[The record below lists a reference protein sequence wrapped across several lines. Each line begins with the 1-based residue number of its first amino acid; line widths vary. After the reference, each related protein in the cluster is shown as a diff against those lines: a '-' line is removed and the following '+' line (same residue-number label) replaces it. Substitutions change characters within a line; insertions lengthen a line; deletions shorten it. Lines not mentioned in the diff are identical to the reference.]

1 MNGESLPGPV
11 APSPPSP
18 PSPSPAARAT
28 LRERLRGWLLGLRA
42 YFSEQD
48 PRFLTAFAP
57 AFVLSVL
64 IYVRSPLSNYIFDEQ
79 EALLANPYVNGQAG
93 GFLHAFT
100 RDFWG
105 LPPDRSIGSYRPLP
119 DLVWRALWFVSHR
132 PFLHH
137 WVNVLVHAVNASLVA
152 SFVFSLSR
160 RRDTGWL
167 AGACFL
173 ACAVLTE
180 AVTGVVGIADVFG
193 GLFVLAALT
202 CLQRGLL
209 SMPLCVFALV
219 LLGLFS
225 KESVLIAVPLV
236 PWVALVSA
244 PLLHAARP
252 RRALRALIAFAASA
266 AALVAY
272 TYFRRRFFP
281 VASEVDAGAAL
292 PAETGAVARALTKFL
307 HWFRQ
312 PQLPHD
318 PVNNPLVDADLPHR
332 IAGAL
337 RVYIRGLGQIVF
349 PWTLSGDYSYPQ
361 EPIPERV
368 VFPES
373 VLGGLLL
380 VLPPIIGVALWVMA
394 WVREAGERAR
404 ATQSGVATFSRPFRE
419 RQGLLALL
427 AIGLVW
433 LPLAYFPH
441 SNIPVLLPT
450 IRAERFWYLPA
461 FGSACVLAVLFTRCL
476 RARPPWG
483 AGLVAAFLGFQAFA
497 GRWHALDYTDDL
509 YFWRA
514 THKAVPRSAKA
525 QLNYSVMLGARGQ
538 LKERL
543 KYNQIAQTL
552 APNWAMAH
560 IYYGDTLCRLAGAA
574 DPPQPKPD
582 AEQRRSRAELAFPHY
597 MKGFALAPNDPNLIS
612 LALQCMWE
620 EKMVLPHAVQLS
632 ELAAEHPGSWLAFLV
647 SDTLENGE
655 KNGGVQKKYRPRSY
669 DEGPKSEQ

>member
-1 MNGESLPGPV
+1 M
-11 APSPPSP
+11 
-18 PSPSPAARAT
+18 
-28 LRERLRGWLLGLRA
+28 RERLTAWLLGVRA

-180 AVTGVVGIADVFG
+180 AITGVVGIADVFG
-193 GLFVLAALT
+193 GLFVLAALV

-209 SMPLCVFALV
+209 AMPLCVYALV

-225 KESVLIAVPLV
+225 KESVLVALPLV

-244 PLLHAARP
+244 PILHPTRP
-252 RRALRALIAFAASA
+252 RRVLRALTAFVASA
-266 AALVAY
+266 VALVAY

-281 VASEVDAGAAL
+281 VVSQVDAGAAL
-292 PAETGAVARALTKFL
+292 PAEAGAAARLLSRFL
-307 HWFRQ
+307 HWFQQ

-337 RVYIRGLGQIVF
+337 RVYARGLGQIVF
-349 PWTLSGDYSYPQ
+349 PWTLSGDYSFPQ

-373 VLGGLLL
+373 VLGGSLL
-380 VLPPIIGVALWVMA
+380 VLPPLAGVGIWIASL
-394 WVREAGERAR
+394 VREARAR
-404 ATQSGVATFSRPFRE
+404 AQAKLAGFEPALSFDP
-419 RQGLLALL
+419 RQGMLALL

-461 FGSACVLAVLFTRCL
+461 FGSACVLCVLFTRLL
-476 RARPPWG
+476 RAHWPWG
-483 AGLVAAFLGFQAFA
+483 ASVVFVFLGFQAFA

-514 THKAVPRSAKA
+514 THNAVPRSAKA

-538 LKERL
+538 LEERL
-543 KYNQIAQTL
+543 KINAEAMRL
-552 APNWAMAH
+552 APKWPMAH
-560 IYYGDTLCRLAGAA
+560 VYYGDTLCRL
-574 DPPQPKPD
+574 KR
-582 AEQRRSRAELAFPHY
+582 AEQAWPHY
-597 MKGFALAPNDPNLIS
+597 MHGFELAPNDLNLIA
-612 LALQCMWE
+612 LGLQCAWE
-620 EKMVLPHAVQLS
+620 EKIIDAHKDEL
-632 ELAAEHPGSWLAFLV
+632 LAASEAHPGSWLAFLG
-647 SDTLENGE
+647 SDLVYNGVA
-655 KNGGVQKKYRPRSY
+655 NGGVQKKYRPRAY
-669 DEGPKSEQ
+669 DEGPKDNP

>member
-1 MNGESLPGPV
+1 MSGESLPSP
-11 APSPPSP
+11 ADPSVPAVPTPPSP
-18 PSPSPAARAT
+18 PLPPLPRVT
-28 LRERLRGWLLGLRA
+28 LRQRVSAWIWGLKA

-137 WVNVLVHAVNASLVA
+137 WVNVLVHAVNAALVA
-152 SFVFSLSR
+152 SFALSLSR
-160 RRDTGWL
+160 RRDTSWL

-173 ACAVLTE
+173 ATAVLTE
-180 AVTGVVGIADVFG
+180 AITGVVGIADVFG
-193 GLFVLAALT
+193 GLFVLAALV

-209 SMPLCVFALV
+209 TMPLCVFALV
-219 LLGLFS
+219 LLGLLS
-225 KESVLIAVPLV
+225 KESVLVALPLV

-244 PLLHAARP
+244 PIFHPRRP
-252 RRALRALIAFAASA
+252 RRALRAATAFAASA
-266 AALVAY
+266 AALVIY
-272 TYFRRRFFP
+272 THYRHQFFP
-281 VASEVDAGAAL
+281 VVSVVDAGAAL
-292 PAETGAVARALTKFL
+292 PAEAGPLARALSKFL
-307 HWFRQ
+307 HWFQQ

-332 IAGAL
+332 VAGAL
-337 RVYIRGLGQIVF
+337 RVYVRGLGQLAF
-349 PWTLSGDYSYPQ
+349 PWPLSGDYSYPQ

-368 VFPES
+368 YFPES
-373 VLGGLLL
+373 ILGGLLL
-380 VLPPIIGVALWVMA
+380 VLPPLAGVAIWIASLFRERR
-394 WVREAGERAR
+394 VRAELQGGAAEL
-404 ATQSGVATFSRPFRE
+404 VAFDE

-433 LPLAYFPH
+433 LPVAYFPH

-461 FGSACVLAVLFTRCL
+461 FGSACVLSVAFTRAL
-476 RARPPWG
+476 RSYFPWG
-483 AGLVAAFLGFQAFA
+483 VSAVAVFLGFQALA
-497 GRWHALDYTDDL
+497 GRWHAFDYTDDL
-509 YFWRA
+509 IFWRA

-538 LKERL
+538 LEERL
-543 KYNQIAQTL
+543 KVNAEAMRL
-552 APNWAMAH
+552 APKWPMAH
-560 IYYGDTLCRLAGAA
+560 VYYGDTLCRL
-574 DPPQPKPD
+574 KR
-582 AEQRRSRAELAFPHY
+582 AEQAWPHY
-597 MKGFALAPNDPNLIS
+597 MHGFELAPNDLNLIA
-612 LALQCMWE
+612 LGLQCAWE
-620 EKMVLPHAVQLS
+620 EKIIEAHKDEL
-632 ELAAEHPGSWLAFLV
+632 LAASEAHPGSWLAFLG
-647 SDTLENGE
+647 SDIVYNGVA
-655 KNGGVQKKYRPRSY
+655 NGGVQKKYRPRAY
-669 DEGPKSEQ
+669 DEGPKGDTP

>member
-1 MNGESLPGPV
+1 MNG
-11 APSPPSP
+11 APLQSPLGSEPN
-18 PSPSPAARAT
+18 RTT
-28 LRERLRGWLLGLRA
+28 LRERVLLWFWGLKA
-42 YFSEQD
+42 YFREQD
-48 PRFLTAFAP
+48 PKFLTAFAP
-57 AFVLSVL
+57 AFVVSVL

-152 SFVFSLSR
+152 GFVFLLSR

-180 AVTGVVGIADVFG
+180 AITGVVGIADVFG
-193 GLFVLAALT
+193 GLFVLGALMS
-202 CLQRGLL
+202 LQRGLL
-209 SMPLCVFALV
+209 AMPALVFAMV

-225 KESVLIAVPLV
+225 KESVLVALPLV
-236 PWVALVSA
+236 PWVALLSA
-244 PLLHAARP
+244 PILHPERP
-252 RRALRALIAFAASA
+252 LRFLRAGLSFVASA

-281 VASEVDAGAAL
+281 VVSQVNAGAAL
-292 PAETGAVARALTKFL
+292 PAEAGASARLLSQFL
-307 HWFRQ
+307 HWFQQ

-332 IAGAL
+332 VAGAL
-337 RVYIRGLGQIVF
+337 RVYARGLGQLVF
-349 PWTLSGDYSYPQ
+349 PWTLSGDYSAPQ
-361 EPIPERV
+361 EPIPARV
-368 VFPES
+368 YFPES
-373 VLGGLLL
+373 ILGGLLL
-380 VLPPIIGVALWVMA
+380 IAPPIAGVFVWLASWL
-394 WVREAGERAR
+394 REARLRAR
-404 ATQSGVATFSRPFRE
+404 ATLLGNAALAFDD
-419 RQGLLALL
+419 RQGALALL

-433 LPLAYFPH
+433 LPIAYFPH

-461 FGSACVLAVLFTRCL
+461 FGSACILAVVFTRAISKW
-476 RARPPWG
+476 ARWG
-483 AGLVAAFLGFQAFA
+483 TVSVGVFLGFQALA

-509 YFWRA
+509 IFWRA
-514 THKAVPRSAKA
+514 THNAVPRSAKA

-538 LKERL
+538 LEERL
-543 KYNQIAQTL
+543 KINAEAMRL
-552 APNWAMAH
+552 APAWPMAH
-560 IYYGDTLCRLAGAA
+560 VYYGDTLCRL
-574 DPPQPKPD
+574 KR
-582 AEQRRSRAELAFPHY
+582 AEQAWPHY
-597 MKGFALAPNDPNLIS
+597 LRGFELAPNDLNLIA
-612 LALQCMWE
+612 LGLQCAWE
-620 EKMVLPHAVQLS
+620 EKIIDAHKDELIALS
-632 ELAAEHPGSWLAFLV
+632 DKHPGSWLAFLG
-647 SDTLENGE
+647 SDLVYNGVA
-655 KNGGVQKKYRPRSY
+655 NGGVQKKYRPRAY
-669 DEGPKSEQ
+669 DEGPKSE

>member
-1 MNGESLPGPV
+1 MNGESHPSPV
-11 APSPPSP
+11 APEP
-18 PSPSPAARAT
+18 RAT
-28 LRERLRGWLLGLRA
+28 VRERLHAWWVGLKA

-152 SFVFSLSR
+152 SFVFTLSR

-167 AGACFL
+167 SGACFL
-173 ACAVLTE
+173 AAAVLTE

-193 GLFVLAALT
+193 GLFVLAALVL
-202 CLQRGLL
+202 LQRGLRT
-209 SMPLCVFALV
+209 MPLCVFAMV

-225 KESVLIAVPLV
+225 KESVLVALPLV
-236 PWVALVSA
+236 PWVALLTA
-244 PLLHAARP
+244 PILHRERP
-252 RRALRALIAFAASA
+252 LRVLRAAVAFVAAA

-281 VASEVDAGAAL
+281 VVSQVDAGAAL
-292 PAETGAVARALTKFL
+292 PAEAGASARALAKFL
-307 HWFRQ
+307 HWFQQ

-332 IAGAL
+332 VAGAL
-337 RVYIRGLGQIVF
+337 RVYARGLGQLVF
-349 PWTLSGDYSYPQ
+349 PWTLSGDYSFPQ
-361 EPIPERV
+361 EPSPDRV
-368 VFPES
+368 YFPES
-373 VLGGLLL
+373 IIGGLLL
-380 VLPPIIGVALWVMA
+380 VLPPVAGVAIWIASL
-394 WVREAGERAR
+394 VREARARAR
-404 ATQSGVATFSRPFRE
+404 ATLHGLRLGFDEHQAT
-419 RQGLLALL
+419 LALL

-433 LPLAYFPH
+433 LPVAYFPH

-461 FGSACVLAVLFTRCL
+461 FGSACVLGVLFTRVV
-476 RARPPWG
+476 RSRRPWG
-483 AGLVAAFLGFQAFA
+483 AAVVAVFLGFQALA
-497 GRWHALDYTDDL
+497 GRLHAFDYTDDL
-509 YFWRA
+509 IFWRA
-514 THKAVPRSAKA
+514 THNAVPRSAKA

-538 LKERL
+538 LEERL
-543 KYNQIAQTL
+543 KINAEAMRL
-552 APNWAMAH
+552 APKWPMAH
-560 IYYGDTLCRLAGAA
+560 VYYGDTLCRL
-574 DPPQPKPD
+574 KR
-582 AEQRRSRAELAFPHY
+582 AEQAWPHY
-597 MKGFALAPNDPNLIS
+597 MRGFQLAPNDLNLIA
-612 LALQCMWE
+612 LGLQCAWE
-620 EKMVLPHAVQLS
+620 EKIIEAHKDEL
-632 ELAAEHPGSWLAFLV
+632 LAASEAHPGSWLAFLG
-647 SDTLENGE
+647 SDLVYNGVA
-655 KNGGVQKKYRPRSY
+655 NGGVQKKYRPRAY
-669 DEGPKSEQ
+669 DEGPKGDAP

>member
-1 MNGESLPGPV
+1 MNGESLPSPL
-11 APSPPSP
+11 APEP
-18 PSPSPAARAT
+18 RLT
-28 LRERLRGWLLGLRA
+28 VRERLSAWLTGLKA

-93 GFLHAFT
+93 GFLSAFT

-152 SFVFSLSR
+152 SFVFTLSR

-173 ACAVLTE
+173 AAAVLTE

-193 GLFVLAALT
+193 GLFVLAALVL
-202 CLQRGLL
+202 LQRGLL
-209 SMPLCVFALV
+209 TMPLCVFAMV

-225 KESVLIAVPLV
+225 KESVLVALPLV
-236 PWVALVSA
+236 PWVALLSA
-244 PLLHAARP
+244 PILHRSRP
-252 RRALRALIAFAASA
+252 LRVLRAAVAFIAAA

-272 TYFRRRFFP
+272 TYLRRRFFP
-281 VASEVDAGAAL
+281 VVSQVDAGAAL
-292 PAETGAVARALTKFL
+292 PAEAGAFARALSKFL
-307 HWFRQ
+307 HWFQQ

-332 IAGAL
+332 VAGAL
-337 RVYIRGLGQIVF
+337 RVYARGLGQLVF
-349 PWTLSGDYSYPQ
+349 PWTLSGDYSFPQ
-361 EPIPERV
+361 EPSPDRV
-368 VFPES
+368 YFPES
-373 VLGGLLL
+373 IIGGLFLL
-380 VLPPIIGVALWVMA
+380 LPPIAGVGIWIASL
-394 WVREAGERAR
+394 VREARAR
-404 ATQSGVATFSRPFRE
+404 ARAKLHGIEVAFDE
-419 RQGLLALL
+419 RQGTLALL

-433 LPLAYFPH
+433 LPIAYFPH

-461 FGSACVLAVLFTRCL
+461 FGSACVLAVLFTRL
-476 RARPPWG
+476 IRSKWPWG
-483 AGLVAAFLGFQAFA
+483 ATAVGVFLGFQALA
-497 GRWHALDYTDDL
+497 GRWHAFDYTDDL
-509 YFWRA
+509 IFWRA
-514 THKAVPRSAKA
+514 THNAVPRSAKA

-538 LKERL
+538 LEERL
-543 KYNQIAQTL
+543 KINAEAMRL
-552 APNWAMAH
+552 APKWPMAH
-560 IYYGDTLCRLAGAA
+560 VYYGDTLCRL
-574 DPPQPKPD
+574 KR
-582 AEQRRSRAELAFPHY
+582 AEQAWPHY
-597 MKGFALAPNDPNLIS
+597 MRGFELAPNDLNLIA
-612 LALQCMWE
+612 LGLQCAWE
-620 EKMVLPHAVQLS
+620 EKIIEAHKDEL
-632 ELAAEHPGSWLAFLV
+632 LAASEAHPGSWLAFLG
-647 SDTLENGE
+647 SDIVYNGVA
-655 KNGGVQKKYRPRSY
+655 NGGVQKKYRPRAY
-669 DEGPKSEQ
+669 DEGPKGEAP

>member
-1 MNGESLPGPV
+1 MNGESLPTP
-11 APSPPSP
+11 ATPSPPEP
-18 PSPSPAARAT
+18 RIT
-28 LRERLRGWLLGLRA
+28 LLERLGAWLIGLKA
-42 YFSEQD
+42 YFTEQD

-57 AFVLSVL
+57 AFVVGVL

-105 LPPDRSIGSYRPLP
+105 LPPERSIGSYRPLP

-152 SFVFSLSR
+152 GFVFVLSR

-180 AVTGVVGIADVFG
+180 AITGVVGIADVFG
-193 GLFVLAALT
+193 GLFVLAALVF
-202 CLQRGLL
+202 LQRGLWL
-209 SMPLCVFALV
+209 MPLCVFAMV

-225 KESVLIAVPLV
+225 KESVLVALPLV
-236 PWVALVSA
+236 PWVALLSA
-244 PLLHAARP
+244 PILHPTRP
-252 RRALRALIAFAASA
+252 LRALRAAAAFVASA

-281 VASEVDAGAAL
+281 VVSQVDAGAAL
-292 PAETGAVARALTKFL
+292 PAAAGASARALASFL
-307 HWFRQ
+307 HWFQQ

-332 IAGAL
+332 VAGAL
-337 RVYIRGLGQIVF
+337 RVYARGLGQLLF
-349 PWTLSGDYSYPQ
+349 PWTLSGDYSFPQ

-368 VFPES
+368 YFPES
-373 VLGGLLL
+373 ILGGLLL
-380 VLPPIIGVALWVMA
+380 VLPPIAGVGVWIAMLL
-394 WVREAGERAR
+394 REARAR
-404 ATQSGVATFSRPFRE
+404 ARAKLDGVRLAADDH
-419 RQGLLALL
+419 QGLLALL

-433 LPLAYFPH
+433 LPIAYFPH

-461 FGSACVLAVLFTRCL
+461 FGSACVLSVLFTRLL
-476 RARPPWG
+476 RAKFPWG
-483 AGLVAAFLGFQAFA
+483 ASAVGVFLAWQALA
-497 GRWHALDYTDDL
+497 GRWHAFDYTDDL
-509 YFWRA
+509 IFWRA
-514 THKAVPRSAKA
+514 THNAVPRSAKA

-538 LKERL
+538 LEERL
-543 KYNQIAQTL
+543 KVNAEAMRL
-552 APNWAMAH
+552 APKWPMAH
-560 IYYGDTLCRLAGAA
+560 VYYGDTLCRL
-574 DPPQPKPD
+574 KR
-582 AEQRRSRAELAFPHY
+582 AEQAWPHY
-597 MKGFALAPNDPNLIS
+597 LHGFELAPNDLNLIA
-612 LALQCMWE
+612 LGLQCAWE
-620 EKMVLPHAVQLS
+620 EKIIEAHKDELIAAS
-632 ELAAEHPGSWLAFLV
+632 EAHPGSWLAFLG
-647 SDTLENGE
+647 SDLVYNGAA
-655 KNGGVQKKYRPRSY
+655 NGGVQKKYRPRAY
-669 DEGPKSEQ
+669 DEGPKGDAP

>member
-1 MNGESLPGPV
+1 M
-11 APSPPSP
+11 
-18 PSPSPAARAT
+18 T
-28 LRERLRGWLLGLRA
+28 LQERLGAWLFGLKA
-42 YFSEQD
+42 YFSQQD

-152 SFVFSLSR
+152 TLVFSLSR
-160 RRDTGWL
+160 RRDTSWL

-180 AVTGVVGIADVFG
+180 AITGVVGIADVFG
-193 GLFVLAALT
+193 GLFVLAALV

-209 SMPLCVFALV
+209 LMPLCVFALV

-225 KESVLIAVPLV
+225 KESALVALPLV

-244 PLLHAARP
+244 PIFHP
-252 RRALRALIAFAASA
+252 RRPLRVLRAV
-266 AALVAY
+266 AALVASAGALVGY
-272 TYFRRRFFP
+272 TYFRHHFFP
-281 VASEVDAGAAL
+281 VVSQVDAGAAL
-292 PAETGAVARALTKFL
+292 PPEAGVSARALAKFL
-307 HWFRQ
+307 HWFQQ

-332 IAGAL
+332 VAGAL
-337 RVYIRGLGQIVF
+337 RVYVRGLGQLVF
-349 PWTLSGDYSYPQ
+349 PWTLSGDYSFPQ
-361 EPIPERV
+361 EPSPERV
-368 VFPES
+368 YFPES
-373 VLGGLLL
+373 ILGGLLL
-380 VLPPIIGVALWVMA
+380 VLPPIAGVGLWIA
-394 WVREAGERAR
+394 SLLREARAR
-404 ATQSGVATFSRPFRE
+404 ARAKLHGSALAPGFDP
-419 RQGLLALL
+419 RQGPLALL

-433 LPLAYFPH
+433 LPIAYFPH

-461 FGSACVLAVLFTRCL
+461 FGSACVLAVLLTRLL
-476 RARPPWG
+476 RAQWPWG
-483 AGLVAAFLGFQAFA
+483 ATLVGVFLGFQALA
-497 GRWHALDYTDDL
+497 GRWHAFDYTDDL
-509 YFWRA
+509 IFWRA
-514 THKAVPRSAKA
+514 THNAVPRSAKA

-538 LKERL
+538 LEERL
-543 KYNQIAQTL
+543 KVNAEAMRL
-552 APNWAMAH
+552 APKWPMAH
-560 IYYGDTLCRLAGAA
+560 VYYGDTLCRL
-574 DPPQPKPD
+574 KR
-582 AEQRRSRAELAFPHY
+582 AEQAWPHY
-597 MKGFALAPNDPNLIS
+597 MHGFELAPNDLNLIA
-612 LALQCMWE
+612 LGLQCAWE
-620 EKMVLPHAVQLS
+620 EKIIEAHKDEL
-632 ELAAEHPGSWLAFLV
+632 LAASEAHP
-647 SDTLENGE
+647 
-655 KNGGVQKKYRPRSY
+655 
-669 DEGPKSEQ
+669 